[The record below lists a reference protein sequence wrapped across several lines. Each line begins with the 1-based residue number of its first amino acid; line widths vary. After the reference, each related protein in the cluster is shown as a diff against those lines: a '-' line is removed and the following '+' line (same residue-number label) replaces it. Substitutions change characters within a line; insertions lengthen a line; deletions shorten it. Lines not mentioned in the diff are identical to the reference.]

1 MKEISVIMP
10 AYNVEKYIEKCLKS
24 LENQCFKNFEVIIV
38 NDGSTDKT
46 EKIILDYQS
55 KSKLDIKYFYEENA
69 GQAYARN
76 KAMAKA
82 SGKYVAFIDSDDY
95 IDSDYLQQLELC
107 AENYE
112 SDMVSCGYRVIDE
125 AGKIRSECNI
135 SPFAPESGFGRAGI
149 FAIWGRLIRRDF
161 IMRNHIFFPVGKIY
175 EDVPFA
181 ISAKFYAKNVRSLSY
196 V

>member
-1 MKEISVIMP
+1 
-10 AYNVEKYIEKCLKS
+10 
-24 LENQCFKNFEVIIV
+24 
-38 NDGSTDKT
+38 
-46 EKIILDYQS
+46 
-55 KSKLDIKYFYEENA
+55 
-69 GQAYARN
+69 
-76 KAMAKA
+76 MAKA

-196 V
+196 VGYNYCHHPGSTLRKGTVNSSKFPMAELDETSGIHKKYS